1 MRKTRVGVATAVL
14 AAAAMVL
21 AACGSSPGQ
30 ADDTTGSQTQSTTE
44 SSETG
49 GGTETGGESSE
60 PTDTGTSEPTDT
72 GWTSPYTGAAG
83 EVGGPACG
91 DPHGPYDD
99 PGDATGS
106 VSVGYNELA
115 TSFNRDSGHGNS
127 TYNANPLY
135 LMSGPG
141 LSYYD
146 ADSKLINN
154 TNFGTCT
161 LESLD
166 PLQVKYTIAPG
177 VKWSDGVPVTA
188 ADIVMGWIAASGFYN
203 TGTIPDEAY
212 TEDGGLLPF
221 DAIAFDASSPAAAL
235 VTDFP
240 EISDDG
246 ASVTFTYSKFY
257 VDYDVAF
264 GVGVPAHVV
273 AMHALK
279 EDDATKATDD
289 MLTLTKGLLGKLD
302 SASAD
307 DLAKLK
313 AVSDFWNTGFD
324 TTQMPDDPSVYIGN
338 GAYLLKDWTKDQYM
352 TFEANPDYTWGP
364 KPSVKTIVWTY
375 APDPTAAVQSLQNGD
390 LDIINPQATTD
401 VKAGLDKLKDS
412 GVETVSMDGA
422 TYEHIDLAFTNKG
435 PFDPATYG
443 GDAEKALKVRQA
455 FLLTIPRN
463 QIVDTLIKPLNPNAV
478 LRQSFTMFPGQPGY
492 DDMVKENGSDFYA
505 NAGSDDALAQAKD
518 LLAQAGVATP
528 VKVRYMYADN
538 NPRRAQEYQLVAAS
552 AAKAGFEVIDGK
564 NAKWSSQLGNTS
576 IWDAVMF
583 AWQSES
589 TAVGESAANYMGKD
603 DATPDWGQNNFG
615 QYYNKDVNDA
625 FIDLNSQPDPQKQ
638 FDDLLT
644 AEKHLWADGFG
655 SVLFQ
660 FPDIVGYNSNAV
672 TGVGDAPLS
681 PTFIWNYWEWK
692 AAS

>member
-30 ADDTTGSQTQSTTE
+30 AGDDTGSSTPSSTG

-49 GGTETGGESSE
+49 GSDTGSESPTESGEPTTSETGTAE
-60 PTDTGTSEPTDT
+60 
-72 GWTSPYTGAAG
+72 WTSPYTADAGA
-83 EVGGPACG
+83 VGGPACG
-91 DPHGPYDD
+91 VPHGPYDD
-99 PGDATGS
+99 PGEPTGS
-106 VSVGYNELA
+106 VSVGMNELA

-127 TYNANPLY
+127 TYNADPLY

-146 ADSKLINN
+146 ADSQLINN

-161 LESLD
+161 LMSLD
-166 PLQVKYTIAPG
+166 PLQVKYTISPG
-177 VKWSDGVPVTA
+177 VQWSDGVPVTA
-188 ADIVMGWIAASGFYN
+188 ADIVMGWIASSGFYN
-203 TGTIPDEAY
+203 TGAIPDDAFDEN
-212 TEDGGLLPF
+212 GNLLPF
-221 DAIAFDASSPAAAL
+221 DAIAFDSSSPASQL

-273 AMHALK
+273 ATHALG
-279 EDDATKATDD
+279 EDDPAQATTD
-289 MLTLTKGLLGKLD
+289 MMTLAKSLLGNVKT
-302 SASAD
+302 ASAD

-313 AVSDFWNTGFD
+313 KISDFWNTGFD
-324 TTQMPDDPSVYIGN
+324 TTQMPEDPSVYIGN
-338 GAYLLKDWTKDQYM
+338 GAYVLKDWTKDQYM
-352 TFEANPDYTWGP
+352 TFEANPNYTWGP
-364 KPSVKTIVWTY
+364 KPAVKTIVWTY

-401 VKAGLDKLKDS
+401 VKAGLDGMKDS

-422 TYEHIDLAFTNKG
+422 TYEHIDLSFDNKG

-443 GDAEKALKVRQA
+443 GDAAKALKVRQA
-455 FLLTIPRN
+455 FLLTIPRQ

-492 DDMVKENGSDFYA
+492 DDMIAQNGSAFYEK
-505 NAGSDDALAQAKD
+505 AGSDDAIAQAKQ
-518 LLAQAGVATP
+518 LLADAGVATP

-538 NPRRAQEYQLVAAS
+538 NPRRANEYQLVAAS
-552 AAKAGFEVIDGK
+552 AAKAGFDVIDGK
-564 NAKWSSQLGNTS
+564 DAKWSSKLGDTS
-576 IWDAVMF
+576 QYDASMF

-589 TAVGESAANYMGKD
+589 TAVGEAAANYLGKIGD
-603 DATPDWGQNNFG
+603 TPDWGQNNFG
-615 QYYNKDVNDA
+615 HYANQEVNDA
-625 FIDLNSQPDPQKQ
+625 FNDLNSQPDPKKQ
-638 FDDLLT
+638 FDDLLK
-644 AEKHLWADGFG
+644 AEKSLWADGFG
-655 SVLFQ
+655 TTLFQ
-660 FPDIVGYNSNAV
+660 FPDIVGFNSNAV

-681 PTFIWNYWEWK
+681 PTFIWNFWEWK
-692 AAS
+692 AAA